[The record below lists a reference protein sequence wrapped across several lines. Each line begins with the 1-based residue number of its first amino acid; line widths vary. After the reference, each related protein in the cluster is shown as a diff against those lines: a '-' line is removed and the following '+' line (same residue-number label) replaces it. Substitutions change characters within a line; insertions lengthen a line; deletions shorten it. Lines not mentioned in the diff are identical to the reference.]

1 MPVICTLYAQQWAN
15 HSPQF
20 QHGCTSCMHSN
31 AQTSHTMW
39 STAVHSVR
47 TTMCKQ
53 FSTFEALQR
62 TLYVCVNHSKHFTL
76 YPQQCA
82 NHSAYLKHCCTHSN
96 VWTSRHIWNTA
107 AHALHTNHSPHVKH
121 CSIHCMHSNAQTVH
135 HCSTMWDYALSCYQS
150 KERRGVGGGVGL
162 RKGNSKQKEN
172 VSTDLLVRFSFGV
185 PCVHG
190 GCDATGQIS
199 LVACLAVLQHLT
211 KVVQLTGTLSN
222 TSLTNKN

>member
-1 MPVICTLYAQQWAN
+1 MSKPFTTVSARLYKLYA
-15 HSPQF
+15 
-20 QHGCTSCMHSN
+20 
-31 AQTSHTMW
+31 
-39 STAVHSVR
+39 
-47 TTMCKQ
+47 
-53 FSTFEALQR
+53 
-62 TLYVCVNHSKHFTL
+62 
-76 YPQQCA
+76 QQCA
-82 NHSAYLKHCCTHSN
+82 NHSHYVKHCSALCTYNN
-96 VWTSRHIWNTA
+96 VQTILHIWSTA
-107 AHALHTNHSPHVKH
+107 AHAVCTAMCKPFKTFHTVPTAMRKPLSISEALLYMLYAQQCVNQSPHLKH
-121 CSIHCMHSNAQTVH
+121 CSAHSTHKPFTTCEALQHTLYAQQCAN
-135 HCSTMWDYALSCYQS
+135 CSPLQYNVRLCPKLLPKQR
-150 KERRGVGGGVGL
+150 KKRGGGGVGL